1 MRKKPAKI
9 DFEETER
16 KDILKEK
23 EEEINRQKKIMECI
37 EENEIFKKNKEKQ
50 IAYEAQK
57 EKDEYEKM
65 KIKREKEEEKEK
77 EKQRKKIKIMM
88 ENGVYVHNQMKER
101 EEKDKIGLKE
111 KLEERRK
118 IKQDIVIKS
127 NFDNIRN
134 KFSFYDQRKI
144 AMTQF
149 FRKEK
154 ELMSEYNPR
163 KISVIEL
170 REMITGKR
178 GRKSIN
184 AKEEFVGSS
193 EIENEI
199 MLSNNE
205 NIEENSLNDNKEI
218 VEV

>member
-1 MRKKPAKI
+1 MNNEENQKHFEMVQKIAKI
-9 DFEETER
+9 NEE
-16 KDILKEK
+16 L
-23 EEEINRQKKIMECI
+23 
-37 EENEIFKKNKEKQ
+37 NEI
-50 IAYEAQK
+50 
-57 EKDEYEKM
+57 DEYFDNLNGSLSEVELYISDLLHYVENNNFTPQQAVKFLNLL
-65 KIKREKEEEKEK
+65 KKKR
-77 EKQRKKIKIMM
+77 
-88 ENGVYVHNQMKER
+88 
-101 EEKDKIGLKE
+101 L
-111 KLEERRK
+111 ERRK

-163 KISVIEL
+163 KISVVEL